1 MNRGT
6 LMAMATMAAAIAPY
20 SRAID
25 SLYDDGIIS
34 HSRNTKPKERDPK
47 QLREYTYKGHTI
59 MAYSKTD
66 AKFRLRK
73 EGKV

>member
-6 LMAMATMAAAIAPY
+6 LLGAAVMMAAITDEYRRCYHLGPEP
-20 SRAID
+20 RHQI
-25 SLYDDGIIS
+25 
-34 HSRNTKPKERDPK
+34 NMPKERDPK

-73 EGKV
+73 EGKI

>member
-1 MNRGT
+1 MMNRGT
-6 LMAMATMAAAIAPY
+6 LLGAALMMAAVSEEY
-20 SRAID
+20 KR
-25 SLYDDGIIS
+25 LYELGPEKRLHINIQ
-34 HSRNTKPKERDPK
+34 KERDPK